1 MIPTDLLRAE
11 VEAPQVVHVSPKTKT
26 VTLDVRV
33 SLHNTSDEDYVVH
46 TESQNKVLF
55 WHVLDDNQRE
65 VLREEQPRG
74 RRPTPT
80 IDELHTRL
88 IPSGF
93 SVHDTATLKLNAS
106 KLKDGQTY
114 TIRSNHWGQQ
124 AETTFVAIHAKADA
138 KPKGKPGP
146 KPKVKV
152 ATKTKGKPDPKP
164 KAQAN
169 AKPKGKPGPKPK
181 GKAGTKA
188 AATKEDAKAS
198 NAAKKG
204 SAKKTTKKS
213 TKKATG
219 KGSGKA

>member
-146 KPKVKV
+146 KPK
-152 ATKTKGKPDPKP
+152 
-164 KAQAN
+164 
-169 AKPKGKPGPKPK
+169 